1 MKKYFL
7 RVVLALLCAV
17 FAVFAAFFLDRAFV
31 RYSKAEAAPAELLC
45 ARAFFEKL
53 VSDAPESEAEAAEM
67 LGGAAKNSSGGAL
80 NIVRGLKERLKGF
93 AGGDF
98 EIRAYPASAWVKNRN
113 LADFSEQVYDRKVF
127 ISLRKIDETERD
139 SLENPPAALL
149 MLSVDSGGKID
160 LPITLYK
167 F

>member
-17 FAVFAAFFLDRAFV
+17 FAVLAAFFLDRAFV
-31 RYSKAEAAPAELLC
+31 RYSKAEAAPAEVLC

-53 VSDAPESEAEAAEM
+53 VSDAPESEAAEM

-98 EIRAYPASAWVKNRN
+98 EMREYPASAWVKNRN

-149 MLSVDSGGKID
+149 ILSVGSGGKID